1 MDKYT
6 EIVRRGYNQL
16 ASVYDKWAESV
27 RTEERK
33 NYLAKI
39 NQRFPKGARILDVG
53 CGNGLLNTWHL
64 AKNFDVVGI
73 DVSERQIN
81 EAKKNLP
88 DVEFVCA
95 DVREYEFE
103 PNIFDGIISFYC
115 FNHIP
120 RTSYGPLLRKFHDWL
135 RTDGLFLA
143 SFGLGDTPGW
153 TGDWLGAQTFFS
165 SYSRRKTLSV
175 IQQSG
180 FSVEEGIVETALED
194 ATEIS
199 FLWVTAEKRVMRDV
213 VWK

>member
-103 PNIFDGIISFYC
+103 PNIFRWD
-115 FNHIP
+115 HIF
-120 RTSYGPLLRKFHDWL
+120 LLFQ
-135 RTDGLFLA
+135 
-143 SFGLGDTPGW
+143 P
-153 TGDWLGAQTFFS
+153 
-165 SYSRRKTLSV
+165 YP
-175 IQQSG
+175 
-180 FSVEEGIVETALED
+180 EN
-194 ATEIS
+194 
-199 FLWVTAEKRVMRDV
+199 FLWSPSPQVSRLAEDRRFVPCLL
-213 VWK
+213 WAW